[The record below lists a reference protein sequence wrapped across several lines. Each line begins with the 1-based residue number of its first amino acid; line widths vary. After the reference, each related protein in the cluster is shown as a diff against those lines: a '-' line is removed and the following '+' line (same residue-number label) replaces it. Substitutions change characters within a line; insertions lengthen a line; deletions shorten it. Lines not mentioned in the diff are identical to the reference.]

1 MIKQNVHAINDI
13 KTFRTF
19 FSLSPSKR
27 ISFAHNKCNIAHL
40 YLVLYSVDSTTVS
53 LFFSLS
59 ETVKMLIALAI
70 LFTYPLQLTASLEV
84 VWEAIKDKFSE
95 KRQDF
100 AYYLV
105 RTLLIVGTGL
115 WFPRLKILY

>member
-1 MIKQNVHAINDI
+1 M
-13 KTFRTF
+13 
-19 FSLSPSKR
+19 
-27 ISFAHNKCNIAHL
+27 
-40 YLVLYSVDSTTVS
+40 LYSVESTAVT
-53 LFFSLS
+53 LLFSLS
-59 ETVKMLIALAI
+59 ESVKMLIALAI

-105 RTLLIVGTGL
+105 RSLLIVGTGL
-115 WFPRLKILY
+115 FFTVSRIYMKGKRLCDLIQFYNA